1 MWEYLEKYLA
11 NKKVLEIG
19 CGTGQKT
26 ANISKYAKEVVA
38 IDISSDNIALA
49 KERLNECKNTIF
61 ITMNASKLS
70 FEDNSFDI
78 IITTDSFHEID
89 PKIQS
94 SVLSEMMRVSN
105 LIIFVEP
112 DEVSVTNEL
121 FKVFDSNEDHSL
133 RIKNSMD
140 LAFTTMKNYNYKL
153 IEKGYYDDKTGFSSK
168 KEMCETMLDWWNDIK
183 VPANDSEKKQMIDK
197 IEEILIEFDM
207 LDKLEVFETIHYYV
221 FERK

>member
-1 MWEYLEKYLA
+1 MWECLEKYFK

-19 CGTGQKT
+19 CGAGQKT
-26 ANISKYAKEVVA
+26 SNISKYAREVVA
-38 IDISSDNIALA
+38 IDISSDSISLA
-49 KERLNECKNTIF
+49 KERYKEYKNTSF

-94 SVLSEMMRVSN
+94 NVLSEMMRISN
-105 LIIFVEP
+105 LIVFIEP

-121 FKVFDSNEDHSL
+121 FKVFDSNENHSL

-140 LAFTTMKNYNYKL
+140 LAFSTMKNYNYKL
-153 IEKGYYDDKTGFSSK
+153 IEKGYYDDKTTFSNK
-168 KEMCETMLDWWNDIK
+168 KEMFETLLDWWNDIK
-183 VPANDSEKKQMIDK
+183 IPANDSEKRQMIDK
-197 IEEILIEFDM
+197 IEKILIEFDM